1 LLYLFTER
9 EIYPNGSKIRQ
20 LFDGKRLCLISSTK
34 PELQVDMWLANHP
47 FYNKSQIM
55 VDEAKV
61 ELRNL

>member
-1 LLYLFTER
+1 MVQR
-9 EIYPNGSKIRQ
+9 YPV

-55 VDEAKV
+55 VDAKV
-61 ELRNL
+61 ELRIYEKYRLDTTEQ